1 MDFNQI
7 SEFFSGQNVFTL
19 FFKTFSVVFSLLYL
33 IYALVIF
40 KQTQVMTKTLE
51 SEGNTLI
58 LLTSLIQI
66 GIGIGLLFFSLLLI

>member
-1 MDFNQI
+1 MDFNQF

>member
-19 FFKTFSVVFSLLYL
+19 FFKTFSIVFSLLYL

-58 LLTSLIQI
+58 LLTSLVQI